1 MLQEIRKIGTM
12 LQSQCCKNFRDCWIV
27 AKFMLQGFWE
37 FFVNVLQ
44 YPVLEVSCADWSV
57 REFFCHPRYPKYHC
71 KPKSSPETFCPLKQ
85 SNELLSKEKWMNAKR
100 KMDECE
106 SPRNINK
113 STVSLFVQPMTLR
126 IWRLFPHIF
135 WTLTLTLT
143 LNFGLWWLQVQ
154 MTLQTWT
161 NLNFKTPLSLWCFI
175 KKAKFL

>member
-1 MLQEIRKIGTM
+1 MLIG
-12 LQSQCCKNFRDCWIV
+12 LLKNFSAILDIGQFIV
-27 AKFMLQGFWE
+27 
-37 FFVNVLQ
+37 VL
-44 YPVLEVSCADWSV
+44 
-57 REFFCHPRYPKYHC
+57 KI
-71 KPKSSPETFCPLKQ
+71 FCPLKQ

-126 IWRLFPHIF
+126 IWRLFPHII

-175 KKAKFL
+175 KKGKILKRSEDFSLTSIELENPFIALMFY